1 MAALRGRGAPHYL
14 TLLQVSSSRGEEG
27 EKWRNLLKL
36 GGVHK
41 GLFYTCAKLHARD
54 YYEVLGVSKN
64 ASEKEIKKAYYKLAK
79 KYHPDV
85 NRDDPAA
92 QKKFTEVSEAYEVL
106 GDEERRRNYDTI
118 GRSGQFPGGAGGA
131 AGRGT
136 TGWNYQTTIDPE
148 ELFRKIFGDFS
159 RAGMG
164 GRGAEEEFADNLF
177 GFGAAQEVT
186 VNLSFR
192 QASRGLNKD
201 VTLNVVD
208 TCPRCQG
215 SRCEPGTQAAPCQH
229 CGATGMET
237 ITTGP
242 FVMRQT
248 CRFCHG
254 TRAHIKFPCA
264 HCEGKGQC
272 VQRRTVSIPIPAGV
286 EDGQVLRLSVG
297 RKEVFVR
304 VRVTQSDYFRRDGQ
318 DVHTDATIGLSQAL
332 LGGAT
337 RIMGVYED
345 LTLEIPAGTS
355 SHTTIKLTGKGLKK
369 VSSYGYGDH
378 YVHVKIKIPTELT
391 PKQKSLIIALA
402 ELETNT
408 PGTVTGMTHTKQGN
422 VSNQSVPCKSIS
434 QSQPRS
440 LRQVSWDDL
449 DGDLRHF
456 GM

>member
-1 MAALRGRGAPHYL
+1 M
-14 TLLQVSSSRGEEG
+14 SRVE
-27 EKWRNLLKL
+27 
-36 GGVHK
+36 
-41 GLFYTCAKLHARD
+41 
-54 YYEVLGVSKN
+54 GVSRAPKQRL
-64 ASEKEIKKAYYKLAK
+64 AST
-79 KYHPDV
+79 V
-85 NRDDPAA
+85 
-92 QKKFTEVSEAYEVL
+92 
-106 GDEERRRNYDTI
+106 
-118 GRSGQFPGGAGGA
+118 
-131 AGRGT
+131 GT
-136 TGWNYQTTIDPE
+136 
-148 ELFRKIFGDFS
+148 
-159 RAGMG
+159 
-164 GRGAEEEFADNLF
+164 
-177 GFGAAQEVT
+177 
-186 VNLSFR
+186 
-192 QASRGLNKD
+192 
-201 VTLNVVD
+201 
-208 TCPRCQG
+208 
-215 SRCEPGTQAAPCQH
+215 
-229 CGATGMET
+229 TGMET

-304 VRVTQSDYFRRDGQ
+304 VRVTRSDYFRRDGQ

-402 ELETNT
+402 ELEMNT

-422 VSNQSVPCKSIS
+422 VVSIESNKILESI
-434 QSQPRS
+434 RTI
-440 LRQVSWDDL
+440 LKEGRGRGGGGGGGEGGGGGGKEAVMEEEEEEE
-449 DGDLRHF
+449 RNKERN
-456 GM
+456 